1 MEYFGWSTGDAG
13 RTGVCPAALE
23 LVLANIEERS
33 AAEEVLAVVFN
44 NDIFDN
50 QGLWTIGNHKN

>member
-1 MEYFGWSTGDAG
+1 
-13 RTGVCPAALE
+13 LE